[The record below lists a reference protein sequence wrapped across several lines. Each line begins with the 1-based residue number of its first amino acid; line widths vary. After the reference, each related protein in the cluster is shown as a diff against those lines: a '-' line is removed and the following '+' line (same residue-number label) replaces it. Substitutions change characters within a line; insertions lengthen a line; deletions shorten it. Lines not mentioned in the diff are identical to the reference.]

1 MTKAE
6 LVARIA
12 KDTALKS
19 ANRRRSYTRSSAV
32 CKRRCVKVTRSPWWD
47 SARSGCDP
55 APLAKGGTHARARR
69 CGCQPTGS
77 RLSKPA
83 KACATPSG
91 NRQPYQDIG
100 ARWGVMADVGRVAP
114 PPSAP
119 QHPWRVPGWPF
130 VALH

>member
-12 KDTALKS
+12 KDGLTKRQS
-19 ANRRRSYTRSSAV
+19 AEVLRSSAV
-32 CKRRCVKVTRSPWWD
+32 CKRRCVKVSRSPWWD

-55 APLAKGGTHARARR
+55 ALLAKGRHPRTGQEMWLPADRK
-69 CGCQPTGS
+69 PTFKAG
-77 RLSKPA
+77 
-83 KACATPSG
+83 KACTPSG
-91 NRQPYQDIG
+91 NFRRTRTSAHRG
-100 ARWGVMADVGRVAP
+100 ALWLMVVGSSP
-114 PPSAP
+114 PPQP